1 MLAKVYLSMLLP
13 ARGGDVCYAQ
23 DPSARPD
30 ARSLLQHEWV
40 QFNRKTLRGTWNRS
54 QGFKTTRSL
63 GSKASDAHETVNSV
77 VARILQAEFSEDE
90 LSTRGSTDALQQQ
103 QQQQG
108 AAAGSRMQQ
117 QQQAAAAVRTIDAAA
132 GPLASNTPA
141 RLALQQDTLLT
152 ASSSVGSMSGAAA
165 AAAGIGLRQGPNAP
179 SAAAAAAGSAGG
191 PQQLA
196 SSDTALQQQRQRQR
210 LGSIE
215 LAAVANGSGS
225 PAESP
230 RSGRVGQ
237 LQPQQ
242 QPQQQQYM
250 QDQQQQQY
258 MQQQQE
264 YQGVSP
270 NDLGSPKAGRQ
281 APLAFSGQQLQY
293 GPAAGISSSSQA
305 GAAAGTPPSAA
316 AAAAAA
322 SGRFSPATRSVAT
335 QQQGSAVFP
344 LSSDIES
351 PLSNLL
357 ARIQGDHGSISGS
370 VSAAGAA
377 GGQSLLVWLED
388 GPSLAPGAAGPG
400 GVRELYSGQ
409 GRGQLEGGGLFS
421 NSGGYLLPGASSN
434 SLDSLSAQN
443 SQVGFGRGRGWLG
456 ACGVL
461 HCAACS
467 TRLVAGGGLLG

>member
-1 MLAKVYLSMLLP
+1 
-13 ARGGDVCYAQ
+13 
-23 DPSARPD
+23 
-30 ARSLLQHEWV
+30 V

-90 LSTRGSTDALQQQ
+90 LSARGSSDALQQQ
-103 QQQQG
+103 QG
-108 AAAGSRMQQ
+108 GAAGSRMQQ
-117 QQQAAAAVRTIDAAA
+117 QQQAVAAVRTIDAAA

-152 ASSSVGSMSGAAA
+152 ASSSIGSMSGAAA
-165 AAAGIGLRQGPNAP
+165 AAAGIGLRQGPNALQGP
-179 SAAAAAAGSAGG
+179 AAASSAAAAGSAGG

-196 SSDTALQQQRQRQR
+196 SADAALQQQRQRQR

-215 LAAVANGSGS
+215 LAAVANGSAS

-237 LQPQQ
+237 LLQQQ

-258 MQQQQE
+258 MQQQQQQE

-293 GPAAGISSSSQA
+293 GPAAGISSGSQA

-322 SGRFSPATRSVAT
+322 GGRFSPATRSVAT

-377 GGQSLLVWLED
+377 AGAAGGQSLLVWLED
-388 GPSLAPGAAGPG
+388 GPSLAPGAAGHG

-443 SQVGFGRGRGWLG
+443 SQVGLG
-456 ACGVL
+456 ALGSWSLCGSVL
-461 HCAACS
+461 
-467 TRLVAGGGLLG
+467 